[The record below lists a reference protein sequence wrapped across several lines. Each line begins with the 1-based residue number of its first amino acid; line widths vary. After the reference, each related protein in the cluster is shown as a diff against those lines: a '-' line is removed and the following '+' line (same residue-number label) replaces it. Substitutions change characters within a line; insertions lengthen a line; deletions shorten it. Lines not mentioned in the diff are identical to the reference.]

1 MKLKI
6 LPFRKKHIIFW
17 VSGVFYSLLFLLY
30 FLVINYRHYYVSVCP
45 MNRPWEVNFLLQE
58 CQHKYD
64 NVIILNIEVLL
75 CPLGS
80 LGYCLLFIWSLIRG
94 FLRFKQDNIKS
105 FLPFLIQIIMGSF
118 IYSLIVGHYI
128 TLVIE

>member
-1 MKLKI
+1 
-6 LPFRKKHIIFW
+6 
-17 VSGVFYSLLFLLY
+17 
-30 FLVINYRHYYVSVCP
+30 

-75 CPLGS
+75 YPLGS